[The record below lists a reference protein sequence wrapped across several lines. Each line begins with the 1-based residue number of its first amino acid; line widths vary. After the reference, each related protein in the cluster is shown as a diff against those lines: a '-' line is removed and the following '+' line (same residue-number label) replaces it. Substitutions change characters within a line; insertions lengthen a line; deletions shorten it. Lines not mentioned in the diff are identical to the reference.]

1 MSQLQ
6 DFRFFQNIY
15 VFSFLSSEL
24 FCVCVFLG
32 GPGRQPL
39 AMYLLGNLYVT
50 CYANYDILYVTYL
63 IVYVYIY
70 NVTCKHVAE

>member
-1 MSQLQ
+1 MSLMSQLQ

-15 VFSFLSSEL
+15 VFSYLSSEL
-24 FCVCVFLG
+24 FFLG

-63 IVYVYIY
+63 TVYV
-70 NVTCKHVAE
+70 